1 MAVDELQN
9 LALIRAREQ
18 ARALLMTL
26 RDAMVEVDRPSRL
39 ALACLLADGHL
50 LIEDVP
56 GTGKTTLARIMAR
69 AMGGHDGRIQC
80 SADLTAS
87 AVIGVLRDPPAGGL
101 TVRQPEFDPGPIFAN
116 AVVFDEINRATPQLQ
131 SALLEAMEEKVVTVG
146 KHRHPLP
153 RPFYVIATMNPH
165 DSEGTF
171 ELPHA
176 QRDRFAMRTSLGYA
190 SERGELDM
198 IGRFAAFDV
207 IAEIDPIV
215 APGDIVKLQ
224 RAVSLVDVSGAVREY
239 LVRLLRATREHPD
252 VLVGASPRAMLS
264 MFRCIQATALVD
276 SMTAAAPRHVSDLF
290 EPCIAHRLRFRPG
303 TDEAA
308 VVSEILESVGKARR
322 ARAARGDDRRR
333 PGLRV
338 RSALRGLTL
347 GAGDLAQP
355 LEDDGV
361 EPGVADP
368 ALLEVLGADPGA
380 HGCLQPVRSRRRRV
394 TDPAEQVAQLGL
406 AASVTS
412 SCGFLVRRRA
422 EQQVVDPGRP
432 RSSSTG
438 SGWSSTRRSTL
449 TSLKPP

>member
-18 ARALLMTL
+18 ARALLTTL
-26 RDAMVEVDRPSRL
+26 REAMVEVERPSRL
-39 ALACLLADGHL
+39 ALCCLLADGHL

-101 TVRQPEFDPGPIFAN
+101 TIREPEFDPGPIFAN

-165 DSEGTF
+165 DNEGTF

-224 RAVSLVDVSGAVREY
+224 RAVSLVEVSPAVREY
-239 LVRLLRATREHPD
+239 LVRLLRATREHRE

-264 MFRCIQATALVD
+264 MFRCIQAMALVD
-276 SMTAAAPRHVSDLF
+276 NMTAAAPRHVHDLF

-303 TDEAA
+303 ADEAA
-308 VVSEILESVGKARR
+308 VIEEILDS
-322 ARAARGDDRRR
+322 AARPDEPEQHAATVGDD
-333 PGLRV
+333 PDYGFGLRY
-338 RSALRGLTL
+338 
-347 GAGDLAQP
+347 AG
-355 LEDDGV
+355 
-361 EPGVADP
+361 
-368 ALLEVLGADPGA
+368 
-380 HGCLQPVRSRRRRV
+380 
-394 TDPAEQVAQLGL
+394 
-406 AASVTS
+406 
-412 SCGFLVRRRA
+412 
-422 EQQVVDPGRP
+422 
-432 RSSSTG
+432 
-438 SGWSSTRRSTL
+438 
-449 TSLKPP
+449 